1 MADLDWVRAGWAAAR
16 RPEHA
21 DTARTIAF
29 RPERYGH
36 AVAMTPTLLSDLAA
50 TGAPIEICPT
60 SNLRTLA
67 LGSDYRRH
75 PTIGHWLEAGHP
87 IAICTDDTSL
97 FGITLSDELARV
109 GLAFGLSRRELAAL
123 ALGALDA
130 VFERRRGVVEGL
142 RERME
147 AEVAAALGEPAVQRL

>member
-1 MADLDWVRAGWAAAR
+1 M
-16 RPEHA
+16 
-21 DTARTIAF
+21 F
-29 RPERYGH
+29 
-36 AVAMTPTLLSDLAA
+36 
-50 TGAPIEICPT
+50 CPMQ
-60 SNLRTLA
+60 
-67 LGSDYRRH
+67 
-75 PTIGHWLEAGHP
+75 